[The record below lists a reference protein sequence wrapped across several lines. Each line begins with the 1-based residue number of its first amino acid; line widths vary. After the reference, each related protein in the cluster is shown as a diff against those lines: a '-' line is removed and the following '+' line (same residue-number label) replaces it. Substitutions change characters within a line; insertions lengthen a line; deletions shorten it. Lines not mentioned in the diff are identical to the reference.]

1 METDFVENRF
11 FRRMYDLLVWGVAIP
26 NMIIPILVGSRM
38 DRRGGVYLLP
48 ASAVAIFLGQF
59 LTFCA
64 YSKYYFIYVLLG
76 RTLLSAAFFSMK
88 VIVSTELSSW
98 FDGKELAF
106 AFAIY
111 ESTSI
116 LALMIGNMVSP
127 NIATAYDGV
136 RSVFGVGMVMTL
148 FSALVSLYSLT
159 LRRAGLTIENKKG
172 FGMVVSV
179 EMKESVSGSL
189 LVFTMLTSAAMLP
202 YTSALHF
209 PKYYKAVLS
218 TTQSSEVDFDAV
230 RIEGMINAAA
240 VALVPLTGL
249 LMDSFGKRINI
260 LVVSAVCVSLAHVM
274 IIYNHTLGAVYASV
288 DMCGI
293 GYRLL
298 MLFFCVKL
306 SV

>member
-1 METDFVENRF
+1 MFDQPFMFRAQMEADFFEDRY
-11 FRRMYDLLVWGVAIP
+11 FRLMYDLLVWGVAIP
-26 NMIIPILVGSRM
+26 NMIVPVLVGSWM
-38 DRRGGVYLLP
+38 DKHSSIYLLP

-59 LTFCA
+59 ITFCA
-64 YSKYYFIYVLLG
+64 YSSYDFIYVLVG
-76 RTLLSAAFFSMK
+76 RALLTTAFFSMK

-136 RSVFGVGMVMTL
+136 RSVFGVGMVMSL

-172 FGMVVSV
+172 FGMVVSA

-202 YTSALHF
+202 FTSALHF
-209 PKYYKAVLS
+209 PKYYRAVLS
-218 TTQSSEVDFDAV
+218 TAQSSQADLDAV

-249 LMDSFGKRINI
+249 LVDSFGKRINI
-260 LVVSAVCVSLAHVM
+260 LVVSAISVSLAHVM
-274 IIYNHTLGAVYASV
+274 IICNHTLGAVYASV
-288 DMCGI
+288 DLCGI
-293 GYRLL
+293 GFR
-298 MLFFCVKL
+298 
-306 SV
+306 